1 MCWRTSRTTLF
12 TVWLLSSGAFLVSC
26 TDNRTPIHSSAEERL
41 QPAVVNSSETKTSG
55 AIYVPVYSSL
65 YLGVVHRVQTV
76 ELAATLSVRNVSD
89 KHPLTL
95 DVVSY
100 YDSNGKQVRDYIDKP
115 STLPPMGSVEFVIQ
129 RSDKVGG
136 PGANF
141 LIRWHADAA
150 IDEPLAEAVMLGQS
164 GDAGISFTS
173 RGRALTTTA
182 PQR

>member
-1 MCWRTSRTTLF
+1 MCSHKLRRAALA
-12 TVWLLSSGAFLVSC
+12 VWLSGGSPFLLSC

-41 QPAVVNSSETKTSG
+41 QPATVSSGQAKRSG

-89 KHPLTL
+89 KHPITL
-95 DVVSY
+95 DAVSY
-100 YDSNGKQVRDYIDKP
+100 FDSNGKQIRQYIDKAAA
-115 STLPPMGSVEFVIQ
+115 LPPMGSVEFVIQ
-129 RSDKVGG
+129 RSDETGG

-141 LIRWHADAA
+141 LIRWHAEAA
-150 IDEPLAEAVMLGQS
+150 IDEPLAEAVMVGQS

-173 RGRALTTTA
+173 RGRALTTA
-182 PQR
+182 PER